1 MVDRQSTTSTVTQ
14 NMLKPAA
21 ELKAKLATDE
31 PVIGM
36 MATDQAWPFLVE
48 ICRNSGLDYLIVDR
62 EHGSF
67 SDELVCHICQLGR
80 LANFPILVRTVSC
93 EASIVRRTLD
103 MGPCGLLLPCVET
116 TDQID
121 QVQEAA
127 LMPPRGRRRPGGMGN
142 YWLSNYHYET
152 WKSDFEQHLIVIPQI
167 ESQVGVDNAESI
179 AAHPLVTALGL
190 GPYDLS
196 ADLGCCWNP
205 EHEKHKNALAQVR
218 AAADQAN
225 KKLWVGTDAVALR
238 ASGYTFLWIGTTTTL
253 LNGAITQTVREIK
266 ESGSPGRLHQAND
279 HPPA

>member
-1 MVDRQSTTSTVTQ
+1 
-14 NMLKPAA
+14 MLKPAA
-21 ELKAKLATDE
+21 ELKAKLAADE
-31 PVIGM
+31 LVIGM
-36 MATDQAWPFLVE
+36 MATDHAWPFLAE
-48 ICRNSGLDYLIVDR
+48 ICRNSGLDYLVVDR

-67 SDELVCHICQLGR
+67 SDELVCQICQVGR

-93 EASIVRRTLD
+93 EASVVRRTLD

-116 TDQID
+116 TEQLD

-142 YWLSNYHYET
+142 YWLSNYQYET
-152 WKSDFEQHLIVIPQI
+152 WKSDFEAHFIVIPQI
-167 ESQVGVDNAESI
+167 ESQVGVDNAASI

-205 EHEKHKNALAQVR
+205 EHEKYTTALDQVK
-218 AAADQAN
+218 ASADQAN
-225 KKLWVGTDAVALR
+225 KKVWAGTDATALR
-238 ASGYTFLWIGTTTTL
+238 ARGYTFLWIGTTTTL
-253 LNGAITQTVREIK
+253 LTGAITQTVCEIK
-266 ESGSPGRLHQAND
+266 EPGSPDRGHRVDD